1 MSDPFENIDNEVYL
15 DKIKT
20 FFYKFKFFI
29 VSVFIL
35 IILCISGLMLFNNS
49 KKKEVN
55 RISNYYIQ
63 ILSIID
69 NDPERAKNELK
80 KLTSLSNRDYK
91 NLSNL
96 LIFKLQFQNNELEE
110 SLNTLKKVEENIRGN
125 GHLNKII
132 KYYYAQVAMELNK
145 KNDFDMLIKELLS
158 FGGMWALLAHELRGH
173 LYFSNSDYENALKNF
188 NKIIQNQQATVAIR
202 NRALEMID
210 NINLYY
216 DKDS

>member
-1 MSDPFENIDNEVYL
+1 MSDPFENLDNEVYL
-15 DKIKT
+15 DKVKQ
-20 FFYKFKFFI
+20 FFYKFKI
-29 VSVFIL
+29 VIISASIL
-35 IILCISGLMLFNNS
+35 LFLSIAGLMFFNNA
-49 KKKEVN
+49 KKKEID

-69 NDPERAKNELK
+69 NDPERAKNELT
-80 KLTSLSNRDYK
+80 KLNKLSNRDYK

-96 LIFKLQFQNNELEE
+96 LVFKLQFQNNEFTE
-110 SLNTLKKVEENIRGN
+110 SLKTLKEVENNIKVNS
-125 GHLNKII
+125 HLNKII
-132 KYYYAQVAMELNK
+132 KYYYAQVAIEQDMK
-145 KNDFDMLIKELLS
+145 KDFEKFTKDLLS

-173 LYFSNSDYENALKNF
+173 QYFSKSDYDNALKNF

-202 NRALEMID
+202 NRAIEMID

>member
-1 MSDPFENIDNEVYL
+1 MSDPFENLDNEVYL
-15 DKIKT
+15 DKVKQ
-20 FFYKFKFFI
+20 FFYKFKI
-29 VSVFIL
+29 VIISASIL
-35 IILCISGLMLFNNS
+35 LFLSIAVLMFFNNA
-49 KKKEVN
+49 KKKEID

-69 NDPERAKNELK
+69 NDPERAKNELT
-80 KLTSLSNRDYK
+80 KLNKLSNRDYK

-96 LIFKLQFQNNELEE
+96 LVFKLQFQNNEFTE
-110 SLNTLKKVEENIRGN
+110 SLKTLKEVEKNIRVN
-125 GHLNKII
+125 SHLNKII
-132 KYYYAQVAMELNK
+132 KYYYAQVAIEQDMK
-145 KNDFDMLIKELLS
+145 KDFEKFTKDLLS

-173 LYFSNSDYENALKNF
+173 QYFSKSDYDNALKNF

-202 NRALEMID
+202 NRAIEMID

>member
-1 MSDPFENIDNEVYL
+1 MSDPFESLDNEVYL
-15 DKIKT
+15 DKLKQ
-20 FFYKFKFFI
+20 FFYKFRI
-29 VSVFIL
+29 VIIGSAILLFL
-35 IILCISGLMLFNNS
+35 IIGTLMLLNNA
-49 KKKEVN
+49 KKKEIDK
-55 RISNYYIQ
+55 ISNYYTQ

-80 KLTSLSNRDYK
+80 KLTKLSNKDYK

-96 LIFKLQFQNNELEE
+96 LVFKLQFQNNEFTE
-110 SLNTLKKVEENIRGN
+110 SLKTLKEVEKNIKVNS
-125 GHLNKII
+125 HLNKII
-132 KYYYAQVAMELNK
+132 KYYRAQVAMEQGLK
-145 KNDFDMLIKELLS
+145 KDFEKFTKDLLS

-173 LYFSNSDYENALKNF
+173 LYFTKSDYGNALKNF
-188 NKIIQNQQATVAIR
+188 NKITQNQQATVAIR